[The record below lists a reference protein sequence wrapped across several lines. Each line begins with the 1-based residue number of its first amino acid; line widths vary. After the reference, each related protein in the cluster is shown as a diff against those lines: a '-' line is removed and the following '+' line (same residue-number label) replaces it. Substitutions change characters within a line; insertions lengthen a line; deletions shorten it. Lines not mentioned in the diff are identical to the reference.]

1 MTSSLSDTDLGLLE
15 RTLSEQVYG
24 HEEKSRG
31 AVPTRQEV
39 VDFMLDLIG
48 YTTDRPLHTQ
58 RLLEP
63 SFGDGRFVLSAVER
77 LIIAWRKHGGSD
89 YRDLLGCIKAVEL
102 DEATFRTFRQIL
114 EAKLVERGFKDEE
127 AHEVSESWVLHADFL
142 WAEFEGSFDYVIG
155 NPPYV
160 RQELVE
166 TETLNQYR
174 QAFKTMVGRAD
185 LYVPFIEKSL
195 LHLADAGRFS
205 FICSDAW
212 TRNDYGRALRA
223 MVDANYHLQYY
234 VDMYGVDA
242 FDISVGAYTSITVIE
257 RAKKGPTVVAKA
269 EDASRDYLVELE
281 GFLTNQ
287 KRAADNAAVRV
298 IDKATNGE
306 KPWLLGIGDELK
318 IIHHMER
325 HFKTIQEVGCRV
337 GIGVA
342 SGADKAY
349 IVDHA
354 TTDVEP
360 GRLLPLATNK
370 DLSHHGQLNWTGKG
384 ILNPWADTEKAALVD
399 LSEHPKL
406 AGLLEEHRE
415 QLSKRHT
422 AKSNPS
428 KWYKTIDRITP
439 RLTWQPKL
447 LIPDI
452 KGNGDAIGY
461 DEGKLYPHHNLYY
474 ITSKEWNL
482 RALQALLRS
491 GIALLFVKAYS
502 VKIGGGYLR
511 FQAQNLKRIRMPEWK
526 DIALADQE
534 LMIKAGETGEK
545 LTVDLLARIYD
556 VSESDLEAVI

>member
-1 MTSSLSDTDLGLLE
+1 MTSLVPDTALGLPE
-15 RTLSEQVYG
+15 RTLAEQVYG

-48 YTTDRPLHTQ
+48 YTTDKPLHQ
-58 RLLEP
+58 ERLLEP
-63 SFGDGRFVLSAVER
+63 SFGDGRFLTSAIER
-77 LIIAWRKHGGSD
+77 VIIAWRGHGGTD
-89 YRDLLGCIKAVEL
+89 YRELLPAIRAVEL
-102 DEATFRTFRQIL
+102 DEATFKGFRANL
-114 EAKLVERGFKDEE
+114 EERLVDHGFERSE
-127 AHEVSESWVLHADFL
+127 AHELSDTWILQADFL
-142 WAEFEGSFDYVIG
+142 LADFNTRFNYVIG

-160 RQELVE
+160 RQELVDPSA
-166 TETLNQYR
+166 LSLYR
-174 QAFKTMVGRAD
+174 QMYRTMIGRAD
-185 LYVPFIEKSL
+185 LYVPFIEQSL
-195 LHLADAGRFS
+195 NLLAPDGAFS

-212 TRNDYGRALRA
+212 TRNDYGRALRS
-223 MVDANYHLQYY
+223 MVDADFHLKYY

-242 FDISVGAYTSITVIE
+242 FDINVGAYTSITVIE
-257 RAKKGPTVVAKA
+257 RAKRSPTVVAKA
-269 EDASRDYLVELE
+269 VEASRDYLMDLE
-281 GFLTNQ
+281 ASLSDKKLQ
-287 KRAADNAAVRV
+287 LENAAVRV
-298 IDKATNGE
+298 IDRATKGE
-306 KPWLLGIGDELK
+306 SPWLLGIGDELK
-318 IIHHMER
+318 VLHHMEK
-325 HFKTIQEVGCRV
+325 HFKTIQEVGCRI

-342 SGADKAY
+342 TGADKAY

-370 DLSHHGQLNWTGKG
+370 DLNHGEVNWTGKG
-384 ILNPWADTEKAALVD
+384 VLNPWADTVQPDLVD
-399 LSEHPKL
+399 LAEYPKL
-406 AGLLEEHRE
+406 AALLEAHSE
-415 QLSKRHT
+415 QLLKRYIT
-422 AKSNPS
+422 KANRS

-439 RLTWQPKL
+439 SLTWEPKL

-461 DEGKLYPHHNLYY
+461 DEGNLYPHHNLYY

-511 FQAQNLKRIRMPEWK
+511 FQAQNLKRIRMPEWSA
-526 DIALADQE
+526 IAPADQE

-556 VSESDLEAVI
+556 VPESDLKAVI

>member
-1 MTSSLSDTDLGLLE
+1 MTSLLPDTALGLPE
-15 RTLSEQVYG
+15 RSLAEQVYG

-31 AVPTRQEV
+31 AVPTRQQV

-48 YTTDRPLHTQ
+48 YTTDKPLHQQ

-63 SFGDGRFVLSAVER
+63 SFGDGRFVTSVVDRVL
-77 LIIAWRKHGGSD
+77 IAWRQHGGTD
-89 YRDLLGCIKAVEL
+89 YRELLPSIRAVEL
-102 DEATFRTFRQIL
+102 DEATFKGFRQSL
-114 EAKLVERGFKDEE
+114 EDRLIEQGFVQSE
-127 AHEVSESWVLHADFL
+127 AHELAETWIVQADFL
-142 WAEFEGSFDYVIG
+142 WSEFEERFHYVIG

-160 RQELVE
+160 RQELVDPVM
-166 TETLNQYR
+166 LAQYR
-174 QAFKTMVGRAD
+174 QSFKTMIGRAD

-195 LHLADAGRFS
+195 GLLDEGSKFS

-223 MVDANYHLQYY
+223 LVDANYHLQYY

-242 FDISVGAYTSITVIE
+242 FDINVGAYTSITVIE
-257 RAKKGPTVVAKA
+257 RAKRGPTVVAKA
-269 EDASRDYLVELE
+269 EDASRTYLMELE
-281 GFLTNQ
+281 ASLTDKKKQ
-287 KRAADNAAVRV
+287 LENASVRV
-298 IDKATNGE
+298 IDRATKGE
-306 KPWLLGIGDELK
+306 APWLLGIGDELK
-318 IIHHMER
+318 VLHHMES

-342 SGADKAY
+342 TGADKAY

-354 TTDVEP
+354 TTDVEE

-370 DLSHHGQLNWTGKG
+370 DLNHGEVNWTGKG
-384 ILNPWADTEKAALVD
+384 VLNPWEDAEKAGLVD
-399 LSEHPKL
+399 LAKHPKL
-406 AGLLEEHRE
+406 AALLEEHRE
-415 QLSKRHT
+415 QLMKRHT

-439 RLTWQPKL
+439 SLTWEPKL

-511 FQAQNLKRIRMPEWK
+511 FQAQNLKRIRMPEWGA
-526 DIALADQE
+526 ISPADQE

-556 VSESDLEAVI
+556 VSESDLSAVI

>member
-1 MTSSLSDTDLGLLE
+1 MTSLLSDTELGRPNRSL
-15 RTLSEQVYG
+15 REQVYG

-31 AVPTRQEV
+31 AIPTRQEV

-48 YTTDRPLHTQ
+48 YTTDKPLYQQ

-77 LIIAWRKHGGSD
+77 VLIAWREHGGTD
-89 YRDLLGCIKAVEL
+89 HRELLSAIRAVEL
-102 DEATFRTFRQIL
+102 DEATFKWFRQAL
-114 EAKLVERGFKDEE
+114 EDRLIEHGFKNEE
-127 AHEVSESWVLHADFL
+127 AHELAETWIVQADFL
-142 WAEFEGSFDYVIG
+142 WANFNERFHYVIG

-160 RQELVE
+160 RQELVDSE
-166 TETLNQYR
+166 MLAQYR
-174 QAFKTMVGRAD
+174 QAFKTMIGRAD

-195 LHLADAGRFS
+195 GLLDDGGKFS

-223 MVDANYHLQYY
+223 LVDTHYHLRYY

-242 FDISVGAYTSITVIE
+242 FDINVGAYTSITVIE
-257 RAKKGPTVVAKA
+257 RAKRGPSVVAKA
-269 EDASRDYLVELE
+269 EDASREYLMDLE
-281 GFLTNQ
+281 ASLKDKKLQ
-287 KRAADNAAVRV
+287 LENAAVRV
-298 IDKATNGE
+298 IDRATKGE
-306 KPWLLGIGDELK
+306 APWLLGIGDELK
-318 IIHHMER
+318 LIHHMER

-342 SGADKAY
+342 TGADAAY

-360 GRLLPLATNK
+360 GRQLPLATNK
-370 DLSHHGQLNWTGKG
+370 DLWDGELNWTGKG
-384 ILNPWADTEKAALVD
+384 VLNPWADTTKAGLVD
-399 LSEHPKL
+399 LAEYPKL
-406 AGLLEEHRE
+406 AALLEAHRE

-422 AKSNPS
+422 AKRDPS

-439 RLTWQPKL
+439 SLTWEPKL

-461 DEGKLYPHHNLYY
+461 DEGSLYPHHNLYY

-511 FQAQNLKRIRMPEWK
+511 FQAQNLKRIRMPEWN
-526 DIALADQE
+526 DITPADQDI
-534 LMIKAGETGEK
+534 MIKAGETGEK

-556 VSESDLEAVI
+556 VSESDLSAVI

>member
-1 MTSSLSDTDLGLLE
+1 MTSLVPDTALGLPE
-15 RTLSEQVYG
+15 RTLAEQVYG

-48 YTTDRPLHTQ
+48 YTTDKPLHQ
-58 RLLEP
+58 ERLLEP
-63 SFGDGRFVLSAVER
+63 SFGDGRFLTSAIER
-77 LIIAWRKHGGSD
+77 VIIAWRGHGGTD
-89 YRDLLGCIKAVEL
+89 YRELLPAIRAVEL
-102 DEATFRTFRQIL
+102 DEATFKGFRANL
-114 EAKLVERGFKDEE
+114 EERLVDHGFERSE
-127 AHEVSESWVLHADFL
+127 AHELSDTWILQADFL
-142 WAEFEGSFDYVIG
+142 LADFNTRFNYVIG

-160 RQELVE
+160 RQELVDPSA
-166 TETLNQYR
+166 LSLYR
-174 QAFKTMVGRAD
+174 QMYRTMIGRAD
-185 LYVPFIEKSL
+185 LYVPFIEQSL
-195 LHLADAGRFS
+195 NLLAPDGAFS

-212 TRNDYGRALRA
+212 TRNDYGRALRS
-223 MVDANYHLQYY
+223 MVDADFHLKYY

-242 FDISVGAYTSITVIE
+242 FDINVGAYTSITVIE
-257 RAKKGPTVVAKA
+257 RAKRSPTVVAKA
-269 EDASRDYLVELE
+269 VEASRDYLMDLE
-281 GFLTNQ
+281 ASLSDKKLQ
-287 KRAADNAAVRV
+287 LENAAVRV
-298 IDKATNGE
+298 IDRATKGE
-306 KPWLLGIGDELK
+306 SPWLLGIGDELK
-318 IIHHMER
+318 VLHHMEK
-325 HFKTIQEVGCRV
+325 HFKTIQEVGCRI

-342 SGADKAY
+342 TGADKAY
-349 IVDHA
+349 IVDYA

-370 DLSHHGQLNWTGKG
+370 DLNHGEVHWTGKG
-384 ILNPWADTEKAALVD
+384 VLNPWADTVQPDLVD
-399 LSEHPKL
+399 LAEYPKL
-406 AGLLEEHRE
+406 AALLEAHSE
-415 QLSKRHT
+415 QLLKRYIT
-422 AKSNPS
+422 KANRS

-439 RLTWQPKL
+439 SLTWEPKL

-461 DEGKLYPHHNLYY
+461 DEGNLYPHHNLYY

-511 FQAQNLKRIRMPEWK
+511 FQAQNLKRIRMPEWSA
-526 DIALADQE
+526 IAPADQE

-556 VSESDLEAVI
+556 VPESDLKAVI

>member
-1 MTSSLSDTDLGLLE
+1 MTSLVPGTTLDLPE
-15 RTLSEQVYG
+15 RTLAEQVYG

-48 YTTDRPLHTQ
+48 YTTDKPLHKE

-63 SFGDGRFVLSAVER
+63 SFGDGRFLTSAIER
-77 LIIAWRKHGGSD
+77 VIIAWRGRGGTD
-89 YRDLLGCIKAVEL
+89 YRELLPAIRAVEL
-102 DEATFRTFRQIL
+102 DEATFKGFRTNL
-114 EAKLVERGFKDEE
+114 EEQLVGHGFERSE
-127 AHEVSESWVLHADFL
+127 AHELSDTWIFQADFL
-142 WAEFEGSFDYVIG
+142 QADFSTRFNYVIG

-160 RQELVE
+160 RQEL
-166 TETLNQYR
+166 LDPSALSLYR
-174 QAFKTMVGRAD
+174 QMYRTMIGRAD
-185 LYVPFIEKSL
+185 LYVPFIERSL
-195 LHLADAGRFS
+195 NLLAPNGAFS

-212 TRNDYGRALRA
+212 TRNDYGRALRS
-223 MVDANYHLQYY
+223 MVDADFHLKYY

-242 FDISVGAYTSITVIE
+242 FDINVGAYTSITVIE
-257 RAKKGPTVVAKA
+257 RAKRSPTVVAKA
-269 EDASRDYLVELE
+269 AEASRDYLMDLE
-281 GFLTNQ
+281 ASLSDKKLQ
-287 KRAADNAAVRV
+287 LENAAVRV
-298 IDKATNGE
+298 IDRATRGE
-306 KPWLLGIGDELK
+306 SPWLLGIGDELK
-318 IIHHMER
+318 VLHHMEK
-325 HFKTIQEVGCRV
+325 HFKTIQEVGCRI

-342 SGADKAY
+342 TGADKAY

-370 DLSHHGQLNWTGKG
+370 DLNHGDLNWTGKG
-384 ILNPWADTEKAALVD
+384 ILNPWADTVQPKLVD
-399 LSEHPKL
+399 LAEYPKL
-406 AGLLEEHRE
+406 AALLEAHRE
-415 QLSKRHT
+415 QLSKRYIT
-422 AKSNPS
+422 KANRS

-439 RLTWQPKL
+439 SLTWEPKL

-461 DEGKLYPHHNLYY
+461 DKGNLYPHHNLYY

-511 FQAQNLKRIRMPEWK
+511 FQAQNLKRIRMPEWSG
-526 DIALADQE
+526 ITPADQK

-556 VSESDLEAVI
+556 VPESDLKAVI

>member
-1 MTSSLSDTDLGLLE
+1 MTSLVPDTALGLPE
-15 RTLSEQVYG
+15 RTLAEQVYG

-48 YTTDRPLHTQ
+48 YTTDKALHQ
-58 RLLEP
+58 ERLLEP
-63 SFGDGRFVLSAVER
+63 SFGDGRFLASAIER
-77 LIIAWRKHGGSD
+77 VIIAWRGHGGTD
-89 YRDLLGCIKAVEL
+89 YRELLPAIRAVEL
-102 DEATFRTFRQIL
+102 DEATFKGFRANL
-114 EAKLVERGFKDEE
+114 EERLVDHGFERSE
-127 AHEVSESWVLHADFL
+127 AHELSDTWILQADFL
-142 WAEFEGSFDYVIG
+142 LADFNTRFNYVIG

-160 RQELVE
+160 RQELVDPSA
-166 TETLNQYR
+166 LLLYR
-174 QAFKTMVGRAD
+174 QMYRTMIGRAD
-185 LYVPFIEKSL
+185 LYVPFIEQSL
-195 LHLADAGRFS
+195 NLLAPDGAFS

-212 TRNDYGRALRA
+212 TRNDYGRALRS
-223 MVDANYHLQYY
+223 MVDADFHLKYY

-242 FDISVGAYTSITVIE
+242 FDINVGAYTSITVIE
-257 RAKKGPTVVAKA
+257 RAKRSPTVVAKA
-269 EDASRDYLVELE
+269 VEASRDYLMDLE
-281 GFLTNQ
+281 ASLSDKKLQ
-287 KRAADNAAVRV
+287 LENAAVRV
-298 IDKATNGE
+298 IDRATKGE
-306 KPWLLGIGDELK
+306 SPWLLGIGDELK
-318 IIHHMER
+318 VLHHMEK
-325 HFKTIQEVGCRV
+325 HFKTIQEVGCRI

-342 SGADKAY
+342 TGADKVY

-370 DLSHHGQLNWTGKG
+370 DLNHGEVNWTGKG
-384 ILNPWADTEKAALVD
+384 VLNPWADTVQPDLVD
-399 LSEHPKL
+399 LAEYPKL
-406 AGLLEEHRE
+406 AALLEAHSE
-415 QLSKRHT
+415 QLLKRYIT
-422 AKSNPS
+422 KANRS

-439 RLTWQPKL
+439 SLTWEPKL

-461 DEGKLYPHHNLYY
+461 DEGNLYPHHNLYY

-511 FQAQNLKRIRMPEWK
+511 FQAQNLKRIRMPEWSA
-526 DIALADQE
+526 IAPADQE

-556 VSESDLEAVI
+556 VPESDLKAVI

>member
-1 MTSSLSDTDLGLLE
+1 MTSLVPDTALGLPE
-15 RTLSEQVYG
+15 RTLAEQVYG

-48 YTTDRPLHTQ
+48 YTTDKALHQ
-58 RLLEP
+58 ERLLEP
-63 SFGDGRFVLSAVER
+63 SFGDGRFLASAIER
-77 LIIAWRKHGGSD
+77 VIIAWRGHGGTD
-89 YRDLLGCIKAVEL
+89 YRELLPAIRAVEL
-102 DEATFRTFRQIL
+102 DEATFKGFRANL
-114 EAKLVERGFKDEE
+114 EERLVDHGFERSE
-127 AHEVSESWVLHADFL
+127 AHELSDTWILQADFL
-142 WAEFEGSFDYVIG
+142 LADFNTRFNYVIG

-160 RQELVE
+160 RQELVDPSA
-166 TETLNQYR
+166 LLLYR
-174 QAFKTMVGRAD
+174 QMYRTMIGRAD
-185 LYVPFIEKSL
+185 LYVPFIEQSL
-195 LHLADAGRFS
+195 NLLAPDGAFS

-212 TRNDYGRALRA
+212 TRNDYGRALRS
-223 MVDANYHLQYY
+223 MVDADFHLKYY

-242 FDISVGAYTSITVIE
+242 FDINVGAYTSITVIE
-257 RAKKGPTVVAKA
+257 RAKRSPTVVAKA
-269 EDASRDYLVELE
+269 VEASRDYLMDLE
-281 GFLTNQ
+281 ASLSDKKLQ
-287 KRAADNAAVRV
+287 LENAAVRV
-298 IDKATNGE
+298 IDRATKGE
-306 KPWLLGIGDELK
+306 SPWLLGIGDELK
-318 IIHHMER
+318 VLHHMEK
-325 HFKTIQEVGCRV
+325 HFKTIQEVGCRI

-342 SGADKAY
+342 TGADKVY

-370 DLSHHGQLNWTGKG
+370 DLSHGEVNWTGKG
-384 ILNPWADTEKAALVD
+384 VLNPWADTVQPALVD
-399 LSEHPKL
+399 LAEYPKL
-406 AGLLEEHRE
+406 AALLEAHSE
-415 QLSKRHT
+415 QLLKRYIT
-422 AKSNPS
+422 KANRS

-439 RLTWQPKL
+439 SLTWEPKL

-461 DEGKLYPHHNLYY
+461 DEGNLYPHHNLYY

-511 FQAQNLKRIRMPEWK
+511 FQAQNLKRIRMPEWSA
-526 DIALADQE
+526 IAPADQE

-556 VSESDLEAVI
+556 VPESDLKAVI

>member
-1 MTSSLSDTDLGLLE
+1 MTSLLSDTELGLPDRSL
-15 RTLSEQVYG
+15 REQVYG

-31 AVPTRQEV
+31 AIPTRQEV

-48 YTTDRPLHTQ
+48 YTTDKPLHQQ

-77 LIIAWRKHGGSD
+77 VLIAWREHGGTD
-89 YRDLLGCIKAVEL
+89 HRELLSAIRAVEL
-102 DEATFRTFRQIL
+102 DEATFKEFRQAL
-114 EAKLVERGFKDEE
+114 EDRLVEHGFKNEE
-127 AHEVSESWVLHADFL
+127 AHELAETWIVQADFL
-142 WAEFEGSFDYVIG
+142 WADFDERFHYVIG

-160 RQELVE
+160 RQELVDSE
-166 TETLNQYR
+166 MLVQYR
-174 QAFKTMVGRAD
+174 QAFKTMIGRAD

-195 LHLADAGRFS
+195 GLLDEGGKFS

-223 MVDANYHLQYY
+223 LVDAHYHLQYY

-242 FDISVGAYTSITVIE
+242 FDINVGAYTSITVIE
-257 RAKKGPTVVAKA
+257 RAKRGPSVVAKA
-269 EDASRDYLVELE
+269 EDASREYLMDLE
-281 GFLTNQ
+281 ASLKDKKLQ
-287 KRAADNAAVRV
+287 LENAAVRV
-298 IDKATNGE
+298 IDRATKGE
-306 KPWLLGIGDELK
+306 APWLLGIGEELK
-318 IIHHMER
+318 LIHHMER

-342 SGADKAY
+342 TGADAAF

-354 TTDVEP
+354 STDVEP

-370 DLSHHGQLNWTGKG
+370 DLWDGELNWTGKG
-384 ILNPWADTEKAALVD
+384 VLNPWADTTEAGLVD
-399 LSEHPKL
+399 LAEYPKL
-406 AGLLEEHRE
+406 AALLEQYRP
-415 QLSKRHT
+415 QLEKRHT
-422 AKSNPS
+422 AKRNLS

-439 RLTWQPKL
+439 SLRQEPKL

-461 DEGKLYPHHNLYY
+461 DEGSLYPHHNLYY

-491 GIALLFVKAYS
+491 GIAHLFVKAYS

-511 FQAQNLKRIRMPEWK
+511 FQAQNLKRIRLPQWS
-526 DIALADQE
+526 DITMADQE
-534 LMIKAGETGEK
+534 IMIKAGQTGEK
-545 LTVDLLARIYD
+545 LTVNLLARIYD
-556 VSESDLEAVI
+556 VSESDLSAVI